1 MSFDYKSN
9 EVFGLNFKQHDA
21 RSIRYILK
29 HYGELP
35 EKQGD
40 RLALFLRLQ
49 SFEKNLHE
57 DDCEKIKNWLAN
69 GGDLPPRRPVD
80 PVIAH
85 DEESEEESEEED
97 EESEEEED
105 EEDEEEEEGNE
116 EGGDEDS
123 DGSSSSESLNSAV
136 SGHEFRIE
144 DLDSYPMEYDLFDLM
159 PTHPDN
165 PERANYIFDTEPEST
180 PEPETTEDDE
190 ESEESDE
197 EESGGEE
204 SDGEESDEEGSDE
217 EDSDEEESGE
227 EESDEE
233 TEKETVEA
241 TRSAEAKKTL
251 KATVESDSGYDAD
264 TSYDAGTG
272 YDANTGSYASK
283 KADKKVEHP
292 PFRVECAICAET
304 VLKSETWCSITDTC
318 EHTNGDRTCKACLNT
333 SISTAVEYGFLNG
346 IKCPLCPAVLTYND
360 IRQKASV
367 DVFERYSYLREKA
380 SRPDTFTMC
389 LGPNCGGGQIHEGPE
404 PLMICNHCKFKT
416 CVKHMLP
423 WHEGQSCDDFDIEDS
438 QIERL
443 EQEEATAKLL
453 AKDSRMCPQ
462 CQECV
467 VRSEGCDHMQCR
479 CGKSWC
485 YLCGVDWENI
495 IRLGEAA
502 HGRNCPNHPDSF
514 KLSRNQISAREAN
527 LTQLVHGGPV
537 NERLAQ
543 ARYAKQKQRRDE
555 MRPLALAAAE
565 QRMKDQALTKAE
577 SQPSGPPKKK
587 AKLVAP
593 WEEH

>member
-1 MSFDYKSN
+1 MSFDYKSS
-9 EVFGLNFKQHDA
+9 EVFGLDFKQHDA
-21 RSIRYILK
+21 RSIRHILK

-57 DDCEKIKNWLAN
+57 DDCEKIKNWLVN
-69 GGDLPPRRPVD
+69 GGDLPSRRPVN

-85 DEESEEESEEED
+85 EEESEEKSEKESEEESEK

-105 EEDEEEEEGNE
+105 ADEGNREEGDE
-116 EGGDEDS
+116 EDS
-123 DGSSSSESLNSAV
+123 DGSSSSESLNSAI

-180 PEPETTEDDE
+180 SEPETTEDDD
-190 ESEESDE
+190 ESQESDEDESDE
-197 EESGGEE
+197 EESDEKSDEKESDEKESDEEE
-204 SDGEESDEEGSDE
+204 SDGEESDEE
-217 EDSDEEESGE
+217 
-227 EESDEE
+227 
-233 TEKETVEA
+233 TEKEAVEA
-241 TRSAEAKKTL
+241 TRSAKGKRIPKAKKTL
-251 KATVESDSGYDAD
+251 KAAVESDSGYDAD
-264 TSYDAGTG
+264 TG
-272 YDANTGSYASK
+272 YYASK

-318 EHTNGDRTCKACLNT
+318 EHPNGDRTCKACLNT
-333 SISTAVEYGFLNG
+333 SISTAVEYGLLNG

-360 IRQKASV
+360 ILQKVSA
-367 DVFERYSYLREKA
+367 DVFKRYSYLREKA

-416 CVKHMLP
+416 CVKHKLP

-495 IRLGEAA
+495 IRLGGTA

-514 KLSRNQISAREAN
+514 KLSRNQISARETN

-537 NERLAQ
+537 NERLTKAK
-543 ARYAKQKQRRDE
+543 YAKQKQRRDE

-565 QRMKDQALTKAE
+565 QRMKDQALTKE
-577 SQPSGPPKKK
+577 KSPPSGPPKKR
-587 AKLVAP
+587 AKLIAP